1 MDPLCGWCY
10 GNGNNITEIYNQY
23 KDKIDFELVV
33 GGMWLYHNAPS
44 GSLGLKQFVA
54 SHTPRMIE
62 LTGAKVNQK
71 YFDLAGDSSYTF
83 SSLEP
88 CAAIVLVKQL
98 NPEKTFLFAK
108 EIQKMMF
115 TEGKKLNE
123 LDNYLPILKEL
134 GIDASEF
141 NNNWLSEDNISNA
154 KKEFAR
160 ASALA
165 NGFPTL
171 TYQQNNQTT
180 MLASGYFKKERI
192 ATQIEE
198 LLV

>member
-10 GNGNNITEIYNQY
+10 GNSDNITTIYNQY
-23 KDKIDFELVV
+23 KDTIDFEVVV
-33 GGMWLYHNAPS
+33 GGMWLYNNAPS
-44 GSLGLKQFVA
+44 GAIGLQQFIA
-54 SHTPRMIE
+54 KHTPRMVE
-62 LTGAKVNQK
+62 LTGAYVNQK
-71 YFDLAGDSSYTF
+71 YFDLAGDNSYTF

-88 CAAIVLVKQL
+88 CAAIVLVKQI
-98 NPEKTFLFAK
+98 NPEKTVAFAK
-108 EIQKMMF
+108 EVQKIMF
-115 TEGKKLNE
+115 TEGKKLNL

-134 GIDASEF
+134 EIDTSEF
-141 NNNWLSEDNISNA
+141 TNNWLSEDNISNA

-171 TYQQNNQTT
+171 IYQQNNQTT

-192 ATQIEE
+192 ANQIEE
-198 LLV
+198 LIK